1 MRIEFTKMHGLGNDF
16 VVIDLV
22 TQRLELTSGLIRRL
36 ADRHT
41 GIGFDQLLI
50 VLPPSRPDV
59 DFNYQIFNAD
69 GSEVEQCGNGI
80 RCFARFVHER
90 RLSRVNPLR
99 VLTSSGI
106 AEVTLDN
113 HHPAAQGSNH
123 ASSMAQVNMGLPRF
137 HPAEIPFKSSE
148 PALLYPLGVADQT
161 IEIGVVN
168 MGNPHAIWR
177 VNEVEQAP
185 VPQVGPLIESHPLFP
200 QRVNAGFMQ
209 VISRRHIRLRVYE
222 RGAGETRACG
232 TGACA
237 AVVHGIRMDWLDET
251 VQVDLPGGRL
261 QISWRPDEPVWM
273 VGPATTVFEGY
284 FYSNDFADDSLSA

>member
-22 TQRLELTSGLIRRL
+22 SQRLELTTTMIQRL

-50 VLPPSRPDV
+50 VAPPSQPDV

-99 VLTSSGI
+99 VLTRSGV
-106 AEVTLDN
+106 AQVTLQDG
-113 HHPAAQGSNH
+113 PTQTYATSWAK
-123 ASSMAQVNMGLPRF
+123 VNMGTPRF
-137 HPAEIPFKSSE
+137 TPNDIPFVADQD
-148 PALLYPLGVADQT
+148 ALLYSLKVADQT
-161 IEIGVVN
+161 LEIGVVN
-168 MGNPHAIWR
+168 VGNPHAVTR
-177 VNEVEQAP
+177 VHTVADAP
-185 VPQVGPLIESHPLFP
+185 VAELGPLIESHHRFP
-200 QRVNAGFMQ
+200 QRVNAGFMEI
-209 VISRRHIRLRVYE
+209 VDRTHIQLRVYE
-222 RGAGETRACG
+222 RGSGETRACG

-237 AVVHGIRMDWLDET
+237 AVVNGIRQGWLDET

-261 QISWRPDEPVWM
+261 QISWRDGGPVWM
-273 VGPATTVFEGY
+273 IGPATTVYEGY
-284 FYSNDFADDSLSA
+284 FYSNDFSD